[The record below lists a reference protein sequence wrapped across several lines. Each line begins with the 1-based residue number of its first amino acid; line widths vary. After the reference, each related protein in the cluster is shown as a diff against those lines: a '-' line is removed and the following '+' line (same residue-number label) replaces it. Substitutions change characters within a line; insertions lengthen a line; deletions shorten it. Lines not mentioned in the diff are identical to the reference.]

1 MRKKRPSLGPPPI
14 ANDLPVWILIFA
26 VGALLIAAFALV

>member
-1 MRKKRPSLGPPPI
+1 MLKKKTSLGPPPI

-26 VGALLIAAFALV
+26 VGALLIAVFALV